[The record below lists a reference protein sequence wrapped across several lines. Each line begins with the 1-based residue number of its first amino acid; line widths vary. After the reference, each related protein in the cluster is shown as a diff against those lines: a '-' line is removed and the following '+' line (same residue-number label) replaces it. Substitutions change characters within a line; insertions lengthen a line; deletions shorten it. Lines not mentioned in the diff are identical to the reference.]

1 MNFKMAKKTQWY
13 KLPTTIKDTLS
24 TLIDNVTTDT
34 CFDTSTLE
42 VLRDEVNWYNIPL
55 LIDKVVAN
63 LIEVRYPV
71 TIAKARWYKLS
82 ATVDELVLLV
92 ENYDCLSIPDIEA
105 PSVPLNLASSSITA
119 TGVTLTWDAAT
130 DNYGVDHYNIYKDT
144 VLETTRIGLTAVITG
159 LTASTSYNFS
169 VSALDAA
176 GNESAQSA
184 ILNVT
189 TTI

>member
-1 MNFKMAKKTQWY
+1 MAKKTQWY